1 MCGAWS
7 SFFIKWELEKKNWR
21 ELCGNMFL
29 QHFAGLTGAARPGKL
44 PSGREAQPLVRGT
57 GVYVSCSNVGSRVRG
72 LVATSILGRPACS
85 MSAMNRPACSML
97 ADKVGRPEKASRPQ
111 KASRSSCNDE
121 DGSNGSKA
129 LASIGK
135 VARGEGDRGD
145 TQNSMN
151 HLKALFAQGHTE
163 PLETYKDLV
172 WDDGTRMDHII
183 CPGCNEDCWPPLAPW
198 GRCSRCEQYASPTK
212 AEYWNRDVKKL
223 KRIVS
228 EPLEPSEVS

>member
-1 MCGAWS
+1 MFYSILWGWPG
-7 SFFIKWELEKKNWR
+7 LGDR
-21 ELCGNMFL
+21 ESCHQG
-29 QHFAGLTGAARPGKL
+29 GKRN
-44 PSGREAQPLVRGT
+44 PWGWGT

-85 MSAMNRPACSML
+85 MSAMKRPACSML

-198 GRCSRCEQYASPTK
+198 GRCSRCEQEADGEQEATLDNNELPSSP
-212 AEYWNRDVKKL
+212 
-223 KRIVS
+223 
-228 EPLEPSEVS
+228 PLEARSVADTEVAREHEWTVGEWRECHG